1 MSLGSVTTGA
11 IYLSSAL
18 IPAAPLGIRAGFIG
32 AIMLL
37 PSARQ
42 YSHITSGRNVAIDKG
57 GVRLTQTWNTT
68 DAAANAVGVQTS
80 WITTYL
86 VRDGECN
93 AFTCEIGLC
102 KEESI
107 VAITTGLLRALT
119 LRELCA
125 VIAHEL
131 GHVKN
136 RDYARSM
143 HIKIATAGLGGIYTA
158 GHALYRR
165 AENRYVRIAVI
176 PPAFALML
184 IGFASQI
191 IAHLLRLADCRMA
204 EFRADAV
211 AAPADAFGAQTT
223 IAALKKASPS
233 CSTIADEGDL

>member
-1 MSLGSVTTGA
+1 MLEKCYSTTRGST
-11 IYLSSAL
+11 
-18 IPAAPLGIRAGFIG
+18 
-32 AIMLL
+32 
-37 PSARQ
+37 
-42 YSHITSGRNVAIDKG
+42 ITDGRWG
-57 GVRLTQTWNTT
+57 GVPQ
-68 DAAANAVGVQTS
+68 
-80 WITTYL
+80 
-86 VRDGECN
+86 
-93 AFTCEIGLC
+93 
-102 KEESI
+102 
-107 VAITTGLLRALT
+107 RALT

-211 AAPADAFGAQTT
+211 AADAFGAQTT

-233 CSTIADEGDL
+233 CSTIADEGDLWSTHPSIEARISRLKETPPTSTAEAFILRTYSLEEWLELERSNSEK